1 MNRNIWFSLAF
12 LLVLAGGPPLAA
24 QAPATAPNQAL
35 VQAPAQASVDPK
47 ALAPR
52 KEGDDMVMGLATAP
66 ITIIEYA
73 SLTCPHCANF
83 HTTSLPQIKEQYVD
97 KGLVKFVYR
106 DFPLDR
112 AALWASQLARCSGP
126 ERYFS
131 FLDVLFRQQNSWARG
146 NDGNAIRENL
156 KRLAKLGGF
165 SDASFD
171 ACLNDKAGETAV
183 LEQSLKG
190 EREFKVT
197 STPTLIINGN
207 KHTGSISFEDLDKV
221 LKPLAGRS

>member
-1 MNRNIWFSLAF
+1 MNRNIWFLLAF
-12 LLVLAGGPPLAA
+12 VVALAL
-24 QAPATAPNQAL
+24 
-35 VQAPAQASVDPK
+35 PAQPQAQTPFPALAQPPQAAAVDAT

-52 KEGDDMVMGLATAP
+52 KEGDDMVLGAADAP

-83 HTTSLPQIKEQYVD
+83 HATSLPRLKEEYID
-97 KGLVKFVYR
+97 KGLVRFVFR

-112 AALWASQLARCSGP
+112 AALWAAQLARCSGP

-131 FLDVLFRQQNSWARG
+131 FLDVLFRQQGSWARG
-146 NDGNAIRENL
+146 NDAAAIQDNL

-165 SDASFD
+165 SDQSFA
-171 ACLNDKAGETAV
+171 ACLNDKAVEAAV

-190 EREFKVT
+190 EREFKVN
-197 STPTLIINGN
+197 STPTLIINGK
-207 KHTGSISFEDLDKV
+207 KHTGSTAFEDLDKI